1 MISAEF
7 PNGSRGTLEF
17 VQELLCSRFLLNNS
31 SLFSCCVLSQGN
43 RVARLLKTSMIT
55 EMQQGSGEIAS
66 DKDLESF
73 IRKNNEITNDFV
85 ENYLELFL
93 LSLEDDPT
101 IAEEIKRKHFA
112 PGASISYIDEA
123 RPDVI
128 TVEYP
133 DGRTEFLPLQNQDK

>member
-1 MISAEF
+1 
-7 PNGSRGTLEF
+7 
-17 VQELLCSRFLLNNS
+17 
-31 SLFSCCVLSQGN
+31 
-43 RVARLLKTSMIT
+43 MIT
-55 EMQQGSGEIAS
+55 EMQQGSGETAS

-112 PGASISYIDEA
+112 HGASISYIDED

-133 DGRTEFLPLQNQDK
+133 DGRTEFLPLHKQDK